1 MSRLGILEEA
11 RRKPKTIP
19 RDVRERILRVIAERL
34 GAREE
39 VELVVVFGGF
49 IESGV
54 FRDIDIA
61 LYTSHMVDIDE
72 APAYVGTVRDEL
84 EKVTGMGVDILLLKP
99 EYTPPHLINHLLSR
113 GRIIVEKET
122 GISSILRI
130 HAIEEMS
137 RLRKLNVYSQGSAD
151 RVYIDSSYFDLTSPF
166 KRVFKGYWEL
176 DGVGEHG
183 RRNS

>member
-1 MSRLGILEEA
+1 MSGLRILEEA
-11 RRKPKTIP
+11 RRRPKTIP
-19 RDVRERILRVIAERL
+19 GYVRERILRVIAERL
-34 GAREE
+34 GARGE

-72 APAYVGTVRDEL
+72 APAYVDTVRDEL
-84 EKVTGMGVDILLLKP
+84 EKVTGMGVDILLLEP

-151 RVYIDSSYFDLTSPF
+151 RVYIDSSYFDLTSF
-166 KRVFKGYWEL
+166 
-176 DGVGEHG
+176 
-183 RRNS
+183 SI

>member
-1 MSRLGILEEA
+1 MSGLRILEEA
-11 RRKPKTIP
+11 RRRPKTIP
-19 RDVRERILRVIAERL
+19 GYVRERILRVIAERL
-34 GAREE
+34 GARGG

-54 FRDIDIA
+54 FRDIDVA

-72 APAYVGTVRDEL
+72 APAYVDTVRDEL
-84 EKVTGMGVDILLLKP
+84 EKVAGMGVDILLL

-113 GRIIVEKET
+113 DRIIVEKKT

-137 RLRKLNVYSQGSAD
+137 RLRKLNVYRGPTD
-151 RVYIDSSYFDLTSPF
+151 RVYIDSSHFDLTSPF

-176 DGVGEHG
+176 DGMGEHG

>member
-1 MSRLGILEEA
+1 MSGLRVLEEA
-11 RRKPKTIP
+11 RRRPKTIP
-19 RDVRERILRVIAERL
+19 GYVRERILRVIAERL
-34 GAREE
+34 GARGE

-72 APAYVGTVRDEL
+72 APAYVDTVRDEL
-84 EKVTGMGVDILLLKP
+84 ERVTGMGVDILLL

-113 GRIIVEKET
+113 GRVIVEKT

-130 HAIEEMS
+130 HAIKEMR
-137 RLRKLNVYSQGSAD
+137 RLKKLNVYSQGPGLNRFQS
-151 RVYIDSSYFDLTSPF
+151 L
-166 KRVFKGYWEL
+166 
-176 DGVGEHG
+176 
-183 RRNS
+183 

>member
-1 MSRLGILEEA
+1 MSRLRILEEA
-11 RRKPKTIP
+11 RRRPKTIP

-34 GAREE
+34 RAREE

-72 APAYVGTVRDEL
+72 APAYVDTVRDEL
-84 EKVTGMGVDILLLKP
+84 EKVTGMGVDILLLEP
-99 EYTPPHLINHLLSR
+99 EYTPPYLINHLLSR

-130 HAIEEMS
+130 HAIEEMR
-137 RLRKLNVYSQGSAD
+137 RLRKLNVYSWGPAD
-151 RVYIDSSYFDLTSPF
+151 RV
-166 KRVFKGYWEL
+166 
-176 DGVGEHG
+176 
-183 RRNS
+183 

>member
-1 MSRLGILEEA
+1 MSRLRILEKA
-11 RRKPKTIP
+11 RRRPKTIP
-19 RDVRERILRVIAERL
+19 GYVRERILRVIAERL
-34 GAREE
+34 GARGE

-49 IESGV
+49 IESEV

-72 APAYVGTVRDEL
+72 APAYVDTVRDEL
-84 EKVTGMGVDILLLKP
+84 EKVTGMGVDILLL

-113 GRIIVEKET
+113 GRVIVEKKT

-130 HAIEEMS
+130 HAVEEMR

-151 RVYIDSSYFDLTSPF
+151 RVYIDSSHFDLTSPF

-176 DGVGEHG
+176 GEVGEHG